1 MNQDDIELLSPKGG
15 KPVKMWTQGV
25 PVEAEAKEQLE
36 KLAQLPFVFHHVAVM
51 PDVHVGKGSTIGSV
65 IPTLGAVIPAAV
77 GVDIGCGM
85 MAAKTTLGAADLPD
99 NLGKLRSAI
108 EQAVPHGMSPK
119 TRNHKGRDAGSW
131 NNPPPAVDAGWAKLK
146 GEFDAIC
153 RKYPKLRG
161 TNNYKHLGTLGSG
174 NHFVEVCLDE
184 EGAVWVMLHSG
195 SRGVGNAI
203 GTHFIELARQD
214 MRRHQVNLPDQDL
227 AYLEEGTEHYDD
239 YVEAVGWAQ
248 KFARINREVMMHN
261 VIHAMRGVLPKPFDT
276 HLEAVNCHHNY
287 VQNEK
292 HFGKDVLLTRK
303 GAVSARRGELGIIP
317 GSMGAKSYIV
327 RGKGN
332 PDSFHSCSHGA
343 GRVMSRTEA
352 KRRFTRA
359 DMERV
364 LEGVESRK
372 DEGVIDEIP
381 MAYKDI
387 DAVMHAQRELVEV
400 VHTLKQVVCVKG

>member
-1 MNQDDIELLSPKGG
+1 MNQEDIQLLSPEGG

-25 PVEAEAKEQLE
+25 PVEPAAKEQLA

-85 MAAKTTLGAADLPD
+85 MAAKTTLRAADLPD
-99 NLGKLRSAI
+99 NLSKLRSAI

-119 TRNHKGRDAGSW
+119 TRNHKGRDVGSW

-146 GEFDAIC
+146 DEFDAIC

-161 TNNYKHLGTLGSG
+161 TNNHKHLGTLGSG

-227 AYLEEGTEHYDD
+227 AYLEEGTAHYDD

-261 VIHAMRGVLPKPFDT
+261 VIHAMRGALPTPFDA
-276 HLEAVNCHHNY
+276 HVEAVNCHHNY
-287 VQNEK
+287 VQKEK
-292 HFGKDVLLTRK
+292 HFGKDVLVTRK
-303 GAVSARRGELGIIP
+303 GAVSAREGELGIIP
-317 GSMGAKSYIV
+317 GSMGAKSFIV

-332 PDSFHSCSHGA
+332 PDSFNSCSHGA
-343 GRVMSRTEA
+343 GRIMSRTEA

-364 LEGVESRK
+364 LQGVESRK

-387 DAVMHAQRELVEV
+387 DAVMHAQRDLVEV